1 MKLLCFVALLVLTLA
16 MGCSQDTAKTRD
28 EAAKTASKVKQES
41 KEATKELKKGAE
53 EAREQGK
60 AIAEGVREGWNS
72 DSKSVDLNSASK
84 DQLMGL
90 PGIDAASADRIMAA
104 RPYHAK
110 EELTSRRIV
119 SRDEYQ
125 KIQDH
130 VTAK

>member
-1 MKLLCFVALLVLTLA
+1 MKLLCFVALFGLTIAL
-16 MGCSQDTAKTRD
+16 GCSQDTAKTRD
-28 EAAKTASKVKQES
+28 EAAKTASQLKQES
-41 KEATKELKKGAE
+41 KEAAKELKKGAE

-72 DSKSVDLNSASK
+72 DNKSVDLNSASK
-84 DQLMGL
+84 AQLTSL
-90 PGIDAASADRIMAA
+90 PGIDDASAERIIAA

-119 SRDEYQ
+119 SAGEYQ

-130 VTAK
+130 ITAK